1 MPIYNKAKT
10 IKMSLNSILDQT
22 LQEFEIL
29 VVDDGSTDELSSVLD
44 EYDDF
49 RIRVFKQKNQG
60 VSMARN
66 KAIENSTFPY
76 ICFLDGDDIWYKN
89 HLETLKS
96 MIDKYPSEMMFV
108 TSYRIV
114 MNDGIYFDSNNN
126 MLQMKDK
133 TFKVSNIFSKIGT
146 GILHTNS
153 VCIARDAF
161 EKTGIFEV
169 GVKLGEDT
177 DMWFRVA
184 AYFNVVLCKTVTTE
198 YHRQYSTASRFETIN
213 FNWPFEMRE
222 DAMMESNEISVEK
235 KESICR
241 MLDRYRVS
249 KARHYLLN
257 GDKGAAWK
265 ALASVKQKNCAR
277 KQWMTTVLCFLI
289 PRRILKRGYAKK
301 HATYYGLK
309 DNH

>member
-10 IKMSLNSILDQT
+10 IRMSLNSILDQT

-66 KAIENSTFPY
+66 KAIENSKFPY

-89 HLETLKS
+89 HLETMKS
-96 MIDKYPSEMMFV
+96 MIDKYPGEMMFV

-114 MNDGIYFDSNNN
+114 MNDGMYFDSYNN
-126 MLQMKDK
+126 MFQIKEK
-133 TFKVSNIFSKIGT
+133 IIKVSNIFSKIGT
-146 GILHTNS
+146 GIFHTNS

-198 YHRQYSTASRFETIN
+198 YHRLHSTASRFETIN

-222 DAMMESNEISVEK
+222 DALMESNEISPEK

-265 ALASVKQKNCAR
+265 ALASVKQKKCAL

-289 PRRILKRGYAKK
+289 PRTILKRGYAKK
-301 HATYYGLK
+301 HATYYGLT